1 MDESAF
7 VIRPIKPSD
16 LGWLCDIAHLIGTG
30 FTSVPDNK
38 KFLSARVDIV
48 AKSFDQKIPRE
59 QMVFLFGL
67 ELVETGKLIGLCGI
81 QVEAGYKEPFYN
93 YQISNIT
100 QVCSQ
105 LNIYLDHK
113 VLKVVDNFQT
123 ASELIS
129 FWINPEYRGKKFS
142 RALSFSRL
150 LFIAHNSNL
159 FGNNI
164 IAEIRGVVDEHGD
177 NPFWDAVGRHFFK
190 MDFKTADSLTM
201 TIGKQYISDL
211 LPRETLYY
219 DLLPESAQKV
229 IGIPHVESAPAK
241 HLLESQGLKYNNY
254 VDIFDAGPLLNA
266 EQQDIKIIRDSKL
279 ASIENITEKITNGLF
294 VMIYNGKIDALI
306 TTGFI
311 LVNPENKITIE
322 RDTAAILKLQ
332 VGDKARFVGI

>member
-1 MDESAF
+1 MDEGAF
-7 VIRPIKPSD
+7 VIRAIKTSD
-16 LGWLCDIAHLIGTG
+16 LNWLCETAHFIGTG
-30 FTSVPDNK
+30 FTSVPDNQN
-38 KFLSARVDIV
+38 FLSSRVDTV
-48 AKSFDQKIPRE
+48 VESFSQKIPRE

-67 ELVETGKLIGLCGI
+67 ELVETGRLIGLCGI
-81 QVEAGYKEPFYN
+81 QVDVGYKVPFYS
-93 YQISNIT
+93 YQISTIT

-105 LNIYLDHK
+105 LDIYLDHK

-129 FWINPEYRGKKFS
+129 FWVAPEYRGKKFA
-142 RALSFSRL
+142 RVLSFSRL
-150 LFIAHNSNL
+150 LFIAHNSQL

-164 IAEIRGVVDEHGD
+164 IAEIRGVCDERG
-177 NPFWDAVGRHFFK
+177 NSPFWDAVGKYFFN
-190 MDFKTADSLTM
+190 MDFKTADNLTM

-219 DLLPESAQKV
+219 DLLPEAAQKV
-229 IGIPHVESAPAK
+229 IGMPHVESSPAK

-279 ASIENITEKITNGLF
+279 ASIEKITEKISNGLL
-294 VMIYNGKIDALI
+294 VMIYNGKMDALI

-322 RDTAAILKLQ
+322 RDTAKILKLQ
-332 VGDKARFVGI
+332 VGDQARFVGI